1 MCDDGNNGVSRPTGD
16 WLVMKLLRVGHGQSH
31 PSHGQGLVEFAL
43 VFPLIVLLFF
53 GIFDLGRGVFAYN
66 TIANAARQG
75 ARVAAVNQLAPPNAT
90 SCAENMPVED
100 QTNPHWSILACA
112 ASAAVSLGIQTS
124 AVSVTYA
131 KPPNTNLSCG
141 SPTLQ
146 RGCIASVT
154 VAYTWTPSTPV
165 IGNIIGPITMTSTS
179 QIPIE
184 RVFP

>member
-1 MCDDGNNGVSRPTGD
+1 MCDDGNNGDLAMR
-16 WLVMKLLRVGHGQSH
+16 LLRFGHGQSRA
-31 PSHGQGLVEFAL
+31 SSGQGLVEFAL
-43 VFPLIVLLFF
+43 VFPIIVLLFF

-75 ARVAAVNQLAPPNAT
+75 ARVAAVNQLAPLSAT
-90 SCAENMPVED
+90 TCAENMPVED
-100 QTNPHWSILACA
+100 LANPHWSIKACA
-112 ASAAVSLGIQTS
+112 ASAAVSLGIQTG

-131 KPPNTNLSCG
+131 KPPNTSLSC
-141 SPTLQ
+141 SQTTLQ